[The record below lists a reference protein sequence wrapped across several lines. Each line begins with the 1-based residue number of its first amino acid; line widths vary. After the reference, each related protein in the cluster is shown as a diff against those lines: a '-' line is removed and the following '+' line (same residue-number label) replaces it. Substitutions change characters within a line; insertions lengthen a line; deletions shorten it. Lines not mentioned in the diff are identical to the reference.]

1 LLDLEKHLKK
11 KAEWRKGV
19 GEHVDLF
26 ATSLNHKME
35 TFVSPVPDPLAFAVD
50 AMSLSWDGMFA
61 YSVKMKR
68 FWPWMYHF
76 SLELRQ
82 KISSERKS

>member
-19 GEHVDLF
+19 HNPVNTEWELLQVVFDSVVLRWDRPHVDLF
-26 ATSLNHKME
+26 ATSLNHKLE
-35 TFVSPVPDPLAFAVD
+35 TFVSPVPDPLSFAVD

-61 YSVKMKR
+61 YA
-68 FWPWMYHF
+68 FI
-76 SLELRQ
+76 LC
-82 KISSERKS
+82 